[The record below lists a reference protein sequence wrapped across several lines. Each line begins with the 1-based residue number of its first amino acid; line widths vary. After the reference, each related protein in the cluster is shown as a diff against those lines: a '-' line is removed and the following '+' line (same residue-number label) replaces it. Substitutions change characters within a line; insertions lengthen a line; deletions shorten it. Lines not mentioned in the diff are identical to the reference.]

1 MRKKSLL
8 AFAILVFVT
17 LTCRADSVRES
28 RTVTK
33 YEAEA
38 LVRAALPAKLKRLP
52 QFGMEIS
59 QDENNHKFYL
69 AFVYWA
75 GEPQGSMTVGNYDVD
90 TETGDV
96 WNAVSS
102 CDEMDTHALRK
113 LQKTIRRK
121 IGLSDTEYK
130 RVKNKGPLCE

>member
-1 MRKKSLL
+1 MLKKSLV
-8 AFAILVFVT
+8 AVAILVLAT
-17 LTCRADSVRES
+17 LSCRADSVRES

-33 YEAEA
+33 DEAQA

-52 QFGMEIS
+52 KFGMEIS
-59 QDENNHKFYL
+59 QDQNHPRFYY

-75 GEPQGSMTVGNYDVD
+75 GEPQGSVTVGNYDVD

-96 WNAVSS
+96 WNAVVS
-102 CDEMDTHALRK
+102 CDEMDTHALRRLEK
-113 LQKTIRRK
+113 MIRRK
-121 IGLSDTEYK
+121 ISLSDSEYK

>member
-1 MRKKSLL
+1 MLKKSLVAVASLLL
-8 AFAILVFVT
+8 AT
-17 LTCRADSVRES
+17 LPCRADFARES

-33 YEAEA
+33 NEAEA

-113 LQKTIRRK
+113 LQKMIRRN
-121 IGLSDTEYK
+121 IGLSDPEYK
-130 RVKNKGPLCE
+130 RIKDKGPLCE